1 MGDLPVPATSD
12 PGVFHRSVQSVALE
26 TFESEPQSM
35 YDGSSLLSVLRQSLS
50 TGTQSTDSIL
60 NAVAGTARI
69 VSGADGTALAVR
81 TNGVVLCRARNG
93 EIAPEF
99 GAPVNVDSGISGECL
114 RTAMTLVCHDS
125 EEDERVDPDVC
136 RRLGIRSIVV
146 VPLRGSAGMIGI
158 LEAFSSRPDAFDGE
172 QISSL
177 RTLAEIAEAACDR
190 DLEAPPLA
198 LVAPPTIIPPVSIAA
213 PKAASKLSKFEFEK
227 TRRLLADKRYWIP
240 AVAAIVLLMVGL
252 VVRLSWKQT
261 GDEIAASAASQPHAI
276 ASDTAASSA
285 QQFVPLKPNAAI
297 VVHQSTPSA
306 GKRVLQ
312 NAADVQ
318 PYTDMVDAPIALKNP
333 PRTDSVAKSARQPA
347 SADDAEVP
355 PPSVEV
361 AESSAPS
368 DLVRAASGPTEMP
381 AFGAKVS
388 QGIIDASL
396 IRKVEPTYPID
407 ARLRRLSGPVI
418 LDATIG
424 EDGSV
429 KTVSVV
435 SGAALLAN
443 AAKSA
448 VREWRFSPAKL
459 DGKPIQSEKRI
470 TMVFRLPQ

>member
-1 MGDLPVPATSD
+1 MGDLPLPATSD

-26 TFESEPQSM
+26 TFESEAPSM

-114 RTAMTLVCHDS
+114 RTGMTLVCHDS
-125 EEDERVDPDVC
+125 EEDERVDPEVC
-136 RRLGIRSIVV
+136 WRLGIRSIVV
-146 VPLRGSAGMIGI
+146 VPLRGSTGMIGI
-158 LEAFSSRPDAFDGE
+158 LEAFSARPDAFDGE

-177 RTLAEIAEAACDR
+177 RTLAEIAEAACERDR
-190 DLEAPPLA
+190 DTPPLA
-198 LVAPPTIIPPVSIAA
+198 LAALPTIIPPVSIVA
-213 PKAASKLSKFEFEK
+213 PRPASKFSKFEIEK
-227 TRRLLADKRYWIP
+227 VRRLLADKRYWIP
-240 AVAAIVLLMVGL
+240 AVAAVVLLMVGP

-261 GDEIAASAASQPHAI
+261 GDEIAASAASQPHAV
-276 ASDTAASSA
+276 APETPATSA
-285 QQFVPLKPNAAI
+285 QQFGALKPNAAI
-297 VVHQSTPSA
+297 VVHQLTPS
-306 GKRVLQ
+306 KSKSVLR

-318 PYTDMVDAPIALKNP
+318 PDTDTANAPITRKDVPAAKPAREPAAVDA
-333 PRTDSVAKSARQPA
+333 
-347 SADDAEVP
+347 ADVP
-355 PPSVEV
+355 PPSIEV
-361 AESSAPS
+361 SESSAPS

-388 QGIIDASL
+388 QGIVEASL
-396 IRKVEPTYPID
+396 VRKVEPTYPAD
-407 ARLRRLSGPVI
+407 ARLRRLSGPVT
-418 LDATIG
+418 LDATIA

-429 KTVSVV
+429 KAVSVV
-435 SGAALLAN
+435 SGAAILAS

-470 TMVFRLPQ
+470 TLIFRLPQ

>member
-1 MGDLPVPATSD
+1 MGDLPLPAASD
-12 PGVFHRSVQSVALE
+12 PGVFSRSVQAVAFQ
-26 TFESEPQSM
+26 TFESDSAPSS
-35 YDGSSLLSVLRQSLS
+35 DGSSLLTILRQSLA

-146 VPLRGSAGMIGI
+146 VPLRGSTGMIGI

-190 DLEAPPLA
+190 DRDSAPLA
-198 LVAPPTIIPPVSIAA
+198 LAAPATIIPPVSVIEPRTT
-213 PKAASKLSKFEFEK
+213 PKLVRVRALLS
-227 TRRLLADKRYWIP
+227 DKRYWIP
-240 AVAAIVLLMVGL
+240 AVAAVLLLMVGL

-261 GDEIAASAASQPHAI
+261 GDEIAASAASQPHAV
-276 ASDTAASSA
+276 ASDAAAPSP
-285 QQFVPLKPNAAI
+285 QQFAPLKPNAAI
-297 VVHQSTPSA
+297 VVHQSAPST

-318 PYTDMVDAPIALKNP
+318 PDPDTADNPISLKNP
-333 PRTDSVAKSARQPA
+333 TAADGAGKTALRPA
-347 SADDAEVP
+347 TADNADVP
-355 PPSVEV
+355 PPSIEV
-361 AESSAPS
+361 AESTAPS
-368 DLVRAASGPTEMP
+368 DLLRAASGPTEMP

-388 QGIIDASL
+388 QGITEASL
-396 IRKVEPTYPID
+396 IRKVEPTYPMD

>member
-1 MGDLPVPATSD
+1 MGDLPFPAASD
-12 PGVFHRSVQSVALE
+12 PGVFSRSVPSVALQ
-26 TFESEPQSM
+26 TFESEPPSM
-35 YDGSSLLSVLRQSLS
+35 YDGSSLLRVLRQSLS

-81 TNGVVLCRARNG
+81 TNGIVLCRARNG

-125 EEDERVDPDVC
+125 EEDQRVDPDVC

-146 VPLRGSAGMIGI
+146 VPLRGSTGMIGI
-158 LEAFSSRPDAFDGE
+158 LEAFSARPDAFDGE

-190 DLEAPPLA
+190 DREAPPLA
-198 LVAPPTIIPPVSIAA
+198 LVASPTIIPPVSIVA
-213 PKAASKLSKFEFEK
+213 PKPASKFEFENA
-227 TRRLLADKRYWIP
+227 RRLLADKRYWIP
-240 AVAAIVLLMVGL
+240 AVAAVVLLMVGL

-261 GDEIAASAASQPHAI
+261 GEEIAASAASQPHAV
-276 ASDTAASSA
+276 ASDAAASSL
-285 QQFVPLKPNAAI
+285 QQAVPLKPNAAI
-297 VVHQSTPSA
+297 VVHQSTPST
-306 GKRVLQ
+306 GKRVLR

-318 PYTDMVDAPIALKNP
+318 PDPNTADAPIALKNP
-333 PRTDSVAKSARQPA
+333 SSAERATKTASQPA
-347 SADDAEVP
+347 ADADFP
-355 PPSVEV
+355 PPSIEV
-361 AESSAPS
+361 AESAAPS

-396 IRKVEPTYPID
+396 IRKVEPTYPMD

-443 AAKSA
+443 AAESA

>member
-1 MGDLPVPATSD
+1 MGDLPLPATSD

-26 TFESEPQSM
+26 TFESEAPSM

-114 RTAMTLVCHDS
+114 RTGMTLVCHDS
-125 EEDERVDPDVC
+125 EEDERVDPEVC
-136 RRLGIRSIVV
+136 WRLGIRSIVV
-146 VPLRGSAGMIGI
+146 VPLRGSTGMIGI
-158 LEAFSSRPDAFDGE
+158 LEAFSARPDAFDGE

-177 RTLAEIAEAACDR
+177 RTLAEIAEAACERDR
-190 DLEAPPLA
+190 DTPPLA
-198 LVAPPTIIPPVSIAA
+198 LAAPPTIIPPVSIVA
-213 PKAASKLSKFEFEK
+213 PRPASKFSKFEIEK
-227 TRRLLADKRYWIP
+227 VRRLLADKRYWIP
-240 AVAAIVLLMVGL
+240 AVAAVVLLMVGL

-261 GDEIAASAASQPHAI
+261 GDEIAASAASQPHAV
-276 ASDTAASSA
+276 APETPATSA
-285 QQFVPLKPNAAI
+285 QQFGALKPNAAI
-297 VVHQSTPSA
+297 VVHQLTPS
-306 GKRVLQ
+306 KSKSVLR

-318 PYTDMVDAPIALKNP
+318 PDTDTANAPITRKDVPAAKPAREPAAVDA
-333 PRTDSVAKSARQPA
+333 
-347 SADDAEVP
+347 ADVP
-355 PPSVEV
+355 PPSIEV
-361 AESSAPS
+361 SESSAPS

-388 QGIIDASL
+388 QGIVEASL
-396 IRKVEPTYPID
+396 VRKVEPTYPAD
-407 ARLRRLSGPVI
+407 ARLRRLSGPVT
-418 LDATIG
+418 LDATIA

-429 KTVSVV
+429 KAVSVV
-435 SGAALLAN
+435 SGAAILAS

-470 TMVFRLPQ
+470 TLIFRLPQ

>member
-1 MGDLPVPATSD
+1 MGDLPFPAASD
-12 PGVFHRSVQSVALE
+12 PGVFSRSVPSVALQ
-26 TFESEPQSM
+26 TFESEPPSM
-35 YDGSSLLSVLRQSLS
+35 YDGSSLLRVLRQSLS

-81 TNGVVLCRARNG
+81 TNGIVLCRARNG

-125 EEDERVDPDVC
+125 EEDDRVDPDVC

-146 VPLRGSAGMIGI
+146 VPLRGSTGMIGI
-158 LEAFSSRPDAFDGE
+158 LEAFSARPDAFDGE

-190 DLEAPPLA
+190 DREAPPLA
-198 LVAPPTIIPPVSIAA
+198 LVASPTIIPPVSIVA
-213 PKAASKLSKFEFEK
+213 PKPASKFEFENA
-227 TRRLLADKRYWIP
+227 RRLLADKRYWIP
-240 AVAAIVLLMVGL
+240 AVAAVVLLMVGL

-261 GDEIAASAASQPHAI
+261 GDEIAASAASQPHAA
-276 ASDTAASSA
+276 ASDTATSSA
-285 QQFVPLKPNAAI
+285 QQLVPLKPNAAI
-297 VVHQSTPSA
+297 VVHQSTPST

-318 PYTDMVDAPIALKNP
+318 PDPDTADNPISLKNP
-333 PRTDSVAKSARQPA
+333 PAADGAGKTALRPA
-347 SADDAEVP
+347 TADNADVP
-355 PPSVEV
+355 PPSIEV
-361 AESSAPS
+361 AESTAPS
-368 DLVRAASGPTEMP
+368 DLLRAASGPTEMP

-388 QGIIDASL
+388 QGITEASL
-396 IRKVEPTYPID
+396 IRKVEPTYPMD

-435 SGAALLAN
+435 SGTALLAN